1 MGSSLQRQRPRG
13 NGLQTN
19 RRPPPPLPK
28 AVEAEIDQVIRK
40 ALEVAATPPQNRTE
54 TPLPRWTLKRL
65 VTWVREKFK
74 IDCCRDTVRKVL
86 KRLGF
91 SWKKARK
98 LLNKA
103 STQKRGEYL
112 AILEGLMQEALEND
126 HLLVFIDEAHI
137 HLDTDEGYGWSVKG
151 ERFWVSSCSPGLAK
165 VSFYGVYLYNLG
177 QVRLFPYEVANGLNS
192 IDVLKRISAEFP
204 DQKMTAIWDGA
215 PYHRAQAV
223 KDEAKNLNLN
233 LQPLS
238 AYSPDFMPVEHLWQW
253 FREDLTYHTCYENQD
268 DLIQQVQLF
277 QQRLNQTPLD
287 IAERLWVKSH
297 LDPKEEKLRVSS

>member
-1 MGSSLQRQRPRG
+1 M
-13 NGLQTN
+13 
-19 RRPPPPLPK
+19 
-28 AVEAEIDQVIRK
+28 AWI
-40 ALEVAATPPQNRTE
+40 
-54 TPLPRWTLKRL
+54 
-65 VTWVREKFK
+65 REKFK

-103 STQKRGEYL
+103 NTQKRREYL
-112 AILEGLMQEALEND
+112 EILEGLMQDALEND

-177 QVRLFPYEVANGLNS
+177 QVRLFPYEVANGLSS
-192 IDVLKRISAEFP
+192 IDVLNRISAEFP

-215 PYHRAQAV
+215 PYHRSQAV

-233 LQPLS
+233 LQRLS

-253 FREDLTYHTCYENQD
+253 FREDLTYHTCYENPA

-277 QQRLNQTPLD
+277 QQRLNQTPLEVAD
-287 IAERLWVKSH
+287 RLWVKSH
-297 LDPKEEKLRVSS
+297 LDPEEEKLRVSS